1 MIPASVRSLQPP
13 IPRPI
18 SGIGQSLLFMLRS
31 RQLGETN
38 LISGQYGEQ
47 ALYIYCILQLNIFPG
62 KPDPVTNCSVHNQA
76 CQLASRWGVPEQR
89 YSNRNT
95 DSVKYVEVV
104 FSITFSKIY

>member
-1 MIPASVRSLQPP
+1 MLLYSCKYLHMIPASGLCLQPP

-47 ALYIYCILQLNIFPG
+47 RLYIYCILQLNIFPG

-76 CQLASRWGVPEQR
+76 CQLASRWCVPEPR
-89 YSNRNT
+89 YGQMVT
-95 DSVKYVEVV
+95 
-104 FSITFSKIY
+104 